1 MALSPSQRRYLR
13 SLAHDLHPVILL
25 GAKGATDAV
34 VKELDQTLSHH
45 ELVKVK
51 LSGGDKEEH
60 IDAIIERA
68 KALLGPADYRT
79 VFDLGLDLVLA
90 DIRQDL
96 EEFGVVY
103 DQWYSERSLAQSGAV
118 QRYEF

>member
-34 VKELDQTLSHH
+34 LKELDLALSHH

-51 LSGGDKEEH
+51 LSGGDKEERQQQIDFLTEGTQSENVQQIGH
-60 IDAIIERA
+60 IVVLFRRNEDEP
-68 KALLGPADYRT
+68 KLALPR
-79 VFDLGLDLVLA
+79 
-90 DIRQDL
+90 
-96 EEFGVVY
+96 
-103 DQWYSERSLAQSGAV
+103 
-118 QRYEF
+118 

>member
-34 VKELDQTLSHH
+34 LKELDLALSHH

-51 LSGGDKEEH
+51 LSGGDKEERQQQIDFLAEGTRSESVQQIGH
-60 IDAIIERA
+60 IVVLFRRNEDEP
-68 KALLGPADYRT
+68 KLALPR
-79 VFDLGLDLVLA
+79 
-90 DIRQDL
+90 
-96 EEFGVVY
+96 
-103 DQWYSERSLAQSGAV
+103 
-118 QRYEF
+118 

>member
-34 VKELDQTLSHH
+34 VKDLDLALSHH

-51 LSGGDKEEH
+51 LSGGDKEERQQQIDFLTEGTRSESVQQIGH
-60 IDAIIERA
+60 IVVLFRRNEDEP
-68 KALLGPADYRT
+68 KLALPR
-79 VFDLGLDLVLA
+79 
-90 DIRQDL
+90 
-96 EEFGVVY
+96 
-103 DQWYSERSLAQSGAV
+103 
-118 QRYEF
+118 